1 MWLSRKT
8 IMIFSGRKN
17 RDKGNSTMRDKRDNM
32 KDKTGFAIW
41 YEKTVGKLI
50 PKQTVISLISCFV
63 LNSVIYTGTQILMK
77 NAKHYDLS
85 TKFDKELPFVKEWIY
100 VYLIC
105 FAFWAVNYIMISRTK
120 KEHWYKFATGDYLSR
135 IICGVFFILL
145 PTTNARPEVTGNGL
159 SSILMRFIY
168 TVDPATD
175 LFPSIHCLVSWMC
188 FIGIRKQKHIPAWY
202 KAFSAVFAIMVFA
215 STQFTK
221 QHYIVDVFAGV
232 AIAELSYFI
241 GTHTDLYKKIWK
253 VFDKVNYIVFGRE

>member
-1 MWLSRKT
+1 MMMWLL
-8 IMIFSGRKN
+8 

-120 KEHWYKFATGDYLSR
+120 KEHWYKFATGDYMW
-135 IICGVFFILL
+135 CVFYIASNDKCKTKGYGKRTFEY
-145 PTTNARPEVTGNGL
+145 TYE
-159 SSILMRFIY
+159 IY
-168 TVDPATD
+168 
-175 LFPSIHCLVSWMC
+175 IY
-188 FIGIRKQKHIPAWY
+188 G
-202 KAFSAVFAIMVFA
+202 
-215 STQFTK
+215 
-221 QHYIVDVFAGV
+221 
-232 AIAELSYFI
+232 
-241 GTHTDLYKKIWK
+241 
-253 VFDKVNYIVFGRE
+253 

>member
-1 MWLSRKT
+1 M
-8 IMIFSGRKN
+8 
-17 RDKGNSTMRDKRDNM
+17 
-32 KDKTGFAIW
+32 
-41 YEKTVGKLI
+41 
-50 PKQTVISLISCFV
+50 
-63 LNSVIYTGTQILMK
+63 
-77 NAKHYDLS
+77 
-85 TKFDKELPFVKEWIY
+85 
-100 VYLIC
+100 YLIC

-253 VFDKVNYIVFGRE
+253 MFDKVNYIVFGRE